1 MNKIIKY
8 INIILIIWLILIVGI
23 NVINQDKINNI
34 NDLTFINNNYDV
46 VNRNYA
52 SNSVEENKDNIFMQ
66 NDTISVNNK
75 IKLYA
80 LSEGSEVIINN
91 IVYTI
96 DDYITVEAGSEVFV
110 KTGIVQ
116 IHPEK

>member
-1 MNKIIKY
+1 MNKIIKFV
-8 INIILIIWLILIVGI
+8 NIVLIIWLILIVGI

-46 VNRNYA
+46 VNRNYD
-52 SNSVEENKDNIFMQ
+52 SNFVEENKDNIFMQ
-66 NDTISVNNK
+66 NDTISVDK
-75 IKLYA
+75 TIKLYA

-91 IVYTI
+91 VVYTI
-96 DDYITVEAGSEVFV
+96 NDYITIEPGSEVFV

-116 IHPEK
+116 VQNI